1 MGFRPFVSLW
11 IINNHMQDCRS
22 IARVFIGMNR
32 IGSKPDAFSLT
43 NNKRLT
49 VPYISTWSLEYGY
62 KFRRPF

>member
-1 MGFRPFVSLW
+1 
-11 IINNHMQDCRS
+11 MQDCRS

-49 VPYISTWSLEYGY
+49 VRIYFHLSLEYGY